1 MSPSSLVMHP
11 TDRCVFC
18 HFLTGQFR
26 YTILAED
33 ELTVMFV
40 TREQRGV
47 GHVLVVPRTHRETI
61 IDLEPAEGAAIMA
74 AVIDVS
80 RAVLDAYQCA
90 GLAVWQNN
98 GSAAHQ
104 RVPHVHFHVA
114 GTLPG
119 GGTNFDKVPFLSVEE
134 TDAIADQIRP
144 FLGRAAY
151 GVTPSVVR
159 VLPPGTSAI

>member
-1 MSPSSLVMHP
+1 VSRSSLVMHP

-18 HFLTGQFR
+18 HFMTGSSQ
-26 YTILAED
+26 YTVLDSD
-33 ELTVMFV
+33 EMTVTFV

-47 GHVLVVPRTHRETI
+47 GHVLVIPRAHRETV
-61 IDLEPAEGAAIMA
+61 IDLEPAEGAAVMA
-74 AVIDVS
+74 TVITVS
-80 RAVLDAYQCA
+80 RAILDAFQCK

-119 GGTNFDKVPFLSVEE
+119 GGTNFDKVPFLPIEATEE
-134 TDAIADQIRP
+134 IADQIRP
-144 FLGRAAY
+144 FL
-151 GVTPSVVR
+151 
-159 VLPPGTSAI
+159 PPRP